1 MFNSINDNTKKK
13 GNHYE
18 ATTHTK
24 PTCSSPVFAQ
34 PAQAQ
39 QQDNLA
45 QNIYHQMETM
55 MHYGPLLI

>member
-1 MFNSINDNTKKK
+1 MKQLFTLS
-13 GNHYE
+13 
-18 ATTHTK
+18 ALAMALL
-24 PTCSSPVFAQ
+24 FAQ